1 MKRLIFMLR
10 RTKRESSDPYYDLT
24 GDFDLII
31 ASFQS
36 QYGIRLSREL
46 PAGMKWGEFRD
57 LLVGLGPDTALG
69 RIVSIRAEEDKDV
82 LKHFTK
88 EQKRIRDEWRN
99 RRAKKTSM
107 DDMMH
112 MLNSLL
118 GAFVNMAGGVKN

>member
-1 MKRLIFMLR
+1 MLWE

-36 QYGIRLSREL
+36 QYGIRLSKEL
-46 PAGMKWGEFRD
+46 PSGMKWGEFRD

-69 RIVSIRAEEDKDV
+69 RIVSIRAEEDKEV